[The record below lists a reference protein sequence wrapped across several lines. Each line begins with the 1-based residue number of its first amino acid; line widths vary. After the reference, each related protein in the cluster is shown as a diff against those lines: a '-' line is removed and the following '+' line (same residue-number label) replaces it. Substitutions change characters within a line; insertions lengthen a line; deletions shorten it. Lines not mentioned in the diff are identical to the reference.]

1 MKLEEIVSKMSKL
14 YLGRL
19 VDSFLKDTPK
29 ENEKEMRK
37 LILKNKNEFADY
49 DSIKNKLN
57 FIHIDRNTRVL
68 NNLILNILLNE
79 NDNKCEKNEL
89 IKKVKG
95 KEEEIIKNSKK
106 EVRRYKDILI
116 FRYVVTIMIYKVKI
130 ASAESAGL
138 LKPA

>member
-49 DSIKNKLN
+49 DRIKNKLN

-68 NNLILNILLNE
+68 NILTLNILLN
-79 NDNKCEKNEL
+79 KN
-89 IKKVKG
+89 I
-95 KEEEIIKNSKK
+95 
-106 EVRRYKDILI
+106 
-116 FRYVVTIMIYKVKI
+116 
-130 ASAESAGL
+130 
-138 LKPA
+138 

>member
-68 NNLILNILLNE
+68 NILTLNILLN
-79 NDNKCEKNEL
+79 KN
-89 IKKVKG
+89 I
-95 KEEEIIKNSKK
+95 
-106 EVRRYKDILI
+106 
-116 FRYVVTIMIYKVKI
+116 
-130 ASAESAGL
+130 
-138 LKPA
+138 